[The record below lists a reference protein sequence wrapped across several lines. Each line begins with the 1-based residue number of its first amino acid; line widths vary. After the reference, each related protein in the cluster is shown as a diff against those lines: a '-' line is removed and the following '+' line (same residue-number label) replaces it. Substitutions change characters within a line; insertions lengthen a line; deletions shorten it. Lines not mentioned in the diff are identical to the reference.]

1 MTTGLG
7 KITDFVRERF
17 NGKKPD
23 KYNEFI
29 ANFETGVLT
38 LEIPIHK
45 QCYLLM
51 SLLERTPNDVCSK
64 FIATYKGLNPNVD
77 SNNRQTRDAAHSQM
91 LIALK
96 AHLAGHPSVV
106 GTRPADHLLEAE
118 LPLVAPH
125 EAEDREAAPGL
136 GEGGRKLVAR
146 RGRDEAGEQQIESGA
161 RPLAQQ

>member
-1 MTTGLG
+1 MAAGLG

-51 SLLERTPNDVCSK
+51 SLLEKTPNDVCSK

-96 AHLAGHPSVV
+96 AHMASHPSVV
-106 GTRPADHLLEAE
+106 GTRPADHLLEQWGQLTQGDAETVRAYFDRFQDLQRRLAE
-118 LPLVAPH
+118 LHPPMDL
-125 EAEDREAAPGL
+125 
-136 GEGGRKLVAR
+136 
-146 RGRDEAGEQQIESGA
+146 
-161 RPLAQQ
+161 

>member
-51 SLLERTPNDVCSK
+51 SLLEQTPNDVCSK
-64 FIATYKGLNPNVD
+64 FIATYKRLNPNVD
-77 SNNRQTRDAAHSQM
+77 SNNRRR
-91 LIALK
+91 
-96 AHLAGHPSVV
+96 AG
-106 GTRPADHLLEAE
+106 RRR
-118 LPLVAPH
+118 APH
-125 EAEDREAAPGL
+125 RPHGWPLEPAR
-136 GEGGRKLVAR
+136 AR
-146 RGRDEAGEQQIESGA
+146 RQGPTFPRD
-161 RPLAQQ
+161 L

>member
-51 SLLERTPNDVCSK
+51 SLLEKTPNDVCSK

-91 LIALK
+91 PIALK
-96 AHLAGHPSVV
+96 AHLAGRS
-106 GTRPADHLLEAE
+106 R
-118 LPLVAPH
+118 
-125 EAEDREAAPGL
+125 
-136 GEGGRKLVAR
+136 AR
-146 RGRDEAGEQQIESGA
+146 SRRSASNI
-161 RPLAQQ
+161 

>member
-1 MTTGLG
+1 MAAGLG

-51 SLLERTPNDVCSK
+51 SLLEKTPNDVCSK
-64 FIATYKGLNPNVD
+64 FIAAYST
-77 SNNRQTRDAAHSQM
+77 QH
-91 LIALK
+91 
-96 AHLAGHPSVV
+96 
-106 GTRPADHLLEAE
+106 
-118 LPLVAPH
+118 
-125 EAEDREAAPGL
+125 
-136 GEGGRKLVAR
+136 GRSAT
-146 RGRDEAGEQQIESGA
+146 DNHTSA
-161 RPLAQQ
+161 

>member
-1 MTTGLG
+1 MTMATQKGLG

-51 SLLERTPNDVCSK
+51 SLLEKTPNDVCSK

-77 SNNRQTRDAAHSQM
+77 SNNRQTRDAAQDARCAGTSPQHLSRGTPEPARAAGGPSGDPRWPGTPSACGFQEHSC
-91 LIALK
+91 
-96 AHLAGHPSVV
+96 
-106 GTRPADHLLEAE
+106 
-118 LPLVAPH
+118 PH
-125 EAEDREAAPGL
+125 STPRF
-136 GEGGRKLVAR
+136 
-146 RGRDEAGEQQIESGA
+146 
-161 RPLAQQ
+161 